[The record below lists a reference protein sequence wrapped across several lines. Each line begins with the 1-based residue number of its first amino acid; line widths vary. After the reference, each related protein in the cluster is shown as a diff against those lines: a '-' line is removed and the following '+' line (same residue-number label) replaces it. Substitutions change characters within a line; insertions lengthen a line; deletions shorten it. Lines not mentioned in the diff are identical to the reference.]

1 MTPAFVHTTVAT
13 LAALLLGTAA
23 FAAPPVRIM
32 QLGDSLTAQSDAREF
47 LHDQLTADGFAFEF
61 VGSKGGAPFRH
72 EGHGGYTI
80 GPDDSKPGSLFSNI
94 DQWIPAA
101 NPDIITVLV
110 GNNDY
115 NGKAG
120 VNPATAPERMTA
132 FLDRLH
138 ELAPKATI
146 LVSSVLKIAWK
157 DDYAGPLNRAL
168 PDIVKK
174 QQAAGRRIYFVDL
187 HTELDLV
194 KGERPYEKPGGDYID
209 GTHLN
214 VSGGKKLA
222 DGWYAHLKPLL
233 KP

>member
-1 MTPAFVHTTVAT
+1 MTTSFIRTTIAAV
-13 LAALLLGTAA
+13 AALLLGAVA
-23 FAAPPVRIM
+23 FAEAPVRIM
-32 QLGDSLTAQSDAREF
+32 QLGDSLTAQSEARKF
-47 LHDQLTADGFAFEF
+47 LYDKLTADGISFEF
-61 VGSKGGAPFRH
+61 VGSKGGAPLRH

-80 GPDDSKPGSLFSNI
+80 GPDESKPGSLFANI
-94 DQWIPAA
+94 EEWVPAA
-101 NPDIITVLV
+101 RPDIITVLV

-120 VNPATAPERMTA
+120 VDPSNAPERMTA

-138 ELAPKATI
+138 TLAPKATI

-168 PDIVKK
+168 PDIIKQ
-174 QQAAGRRIYFVDL
+174 QQAAGRSVHFVDL
-187 HTELDLV
+187 HTEVDLI
-194 KGERPYEKPGGDYID
+194 KGERPYDKPGGDYID

-214 VSGGKKLA
+214 ASGGKKLA

>member
-1 MTPAFVHTTVAT
+1 MTIAFVRRTVAA
-13 LAALLLGTAA
+13 LAALALSAA
-23 FAAPPVRIM
+23 VFATPPVRIM
-32 QLGDSLTAQSDAREF
+32 QLGDSLTAQSDARKF
-47 LHDQLTADGFAFEF
+47 LHDQLTADGFSFEF
-61 VGSKGGAPFRH
+61 VGSKGGAPLRH

-101 NPDIITVLV
+101 RPDIITVLV

-115 NGKAG
+115 NGKPG
-120 VNPATAPERMTA
+120 VEPATAPERMTA
-132 FLDRLH
+132 FLERLH
-138 ELAPKATI
+138 ELAPQATI

-168 PDIVKK
+168 PEIIKK
-174 QQAAGRRIYFVDL
+174 QQAAGRSVIFVDL
-187 HTELDLV
+187 HTEVDLL
-194 KGERPYEKPGGDYID
+194 KGERPYDKPGGDYID

-214 VSGGKKLA
+214 ASGGQKLA

-233 KP
+233 KR